1 MDRRIRIAH
10 VVFKLDVGGLER
22 VVINLMK
29 HMSRR
34 DYDASLYCLKE
45 GGNLANELVEDG
57 YAVHHLFKKDRVEYS
72 LFFKIARMFK
82 RERVD
87 IVHCHNI
94 GALFYGSI
102 GSKLAGTAGTLYTA
116 HGVYSAN
123 RLGKLRFA
131 RFMPIDRVVT
141 VSDDAREAMLSSGRF
156 DPDDVQTLPN
166 GIDIDLFDVDVDK
179 HELKDELGL
188 PEGVPVF
195 GIVARL
201 SWEKEHKTLLDAM
214 AMLNSEVAS
223 SILVVVGDG
232 PIRGELEQHAADAG
246 VADRVFFLGERRDVP
261 RLLQVFD
268 AFVLSS
274 RLEGLSLTLL
284 EAAAA
289 GLPIVATNVGGNSE
303 VVVDGQTGFIVEPG
317 DPGALAGA
325 MSKVGGDPELA
336 RSMGELGRKRVVEHY
351 SLDAMVKRY
360 DKIYHELLGTT

>member
-1 MDRRIRIAH
+1 
-10 VVFKLDVGGLER
+10 
-22 VVINLMK
+22 
-29 HMSRR
+29 
-34 DYDASLYCLKE
+34 
-45 GGNLANELVEDG
+45 
-57 YAVHHLFKKDRVEYS
+57 
-72 LFFKIARMFK
+72 MFK

-102 GSKLAGTAGTLYTA
+102 GSKLARTSGTLYTA

-131 RFMPIDRVVT
+131 RYMPIDRVVT
-141 VSDDAREAMLSSGRF
+141 VSEDAREAMLSSGHF
-156 DPDDVQTLPN
+156 DPDAVQTLPN
-166 GIDIDLFDVDVDK
+166 GIDIDLFNMDVDR
-179 HELKDELGL
+179 HALKEELGL

-214 AMLNSEVAS
+214 AMLSSEIAS

-232 PIRGELEQHAADAG
+232 PIRAELEQHAVDAG
-246 VADRVFFLGERRDVP
+246 VADRVYFLGERRDVP
-261 RLLQVFD
+261 KLLQVFD
-268 AFVLSS
+268 VFVLSS

-303 VVVDGQTGFIVEPG
+303 VVVDGNTGFIVEPG
-317 DPGALAGA
+317 DPGALAEA
-325 MSKVGGDPELA
+325 MSKVGSDPELA
-336 RSMGELGRKRVVEHY
+336 RSMGKLGRKRVIEQY
-351 SLDAMVKRY
+351 SLDAMVRRY
-360 DKIYHELLGTT
+360 DKIYHELLGSN